1 MPNYAIKRDL
11 RETTGFKFIIGR
23 VGPLFWLLDVNS
35 MVSASTQNRL
45 RSAAAGFLAGAL
57 LAVGTGLVIGAIQ
70 NMGFGLAVMLCLLG
84 VPGALLAGIVNPRE
98 LLIASLLG
106 AAASAIA
113 VFAIL
118 ATVMSR
124 I

>member
-1 MPNYAIKRDL
+1 
-11 RETTGFKFIIGR
+11 
-23 VGPLFWLLDVNS
+23 